1 MVVTAMSLVS
11 YLLSEICT
19 LIRKYT
25 SSCQLTK
32 LISKKNSTVLE
43 LFPSPPSKEN
53 SMVVRPSVSLL
64 YKPGITSLPLS
75 LTALNSLPSKRVL
88 TLTFFTLYFDQLQ
101 LLFNVYLVCHWWW
114 WWWWWCFV
122 CLCVCACVRACIHIT
137 VFLSPCFFFL
147 AL

>member
-64 YKPGITSLPLS
+64 YKPGITSLPIS
-75 LTALNSLPSKRVL
+75 LTALNSLPSKQVL

-101 LLFNVYLVCHWWW
+101 LLFNVYLVCHW
-114 WWWWWCFV
+114 
-122 CLCVCACVRACIHIT
+122 
-137 VFLSPCFFFL
+137 
-147 AL
+147 